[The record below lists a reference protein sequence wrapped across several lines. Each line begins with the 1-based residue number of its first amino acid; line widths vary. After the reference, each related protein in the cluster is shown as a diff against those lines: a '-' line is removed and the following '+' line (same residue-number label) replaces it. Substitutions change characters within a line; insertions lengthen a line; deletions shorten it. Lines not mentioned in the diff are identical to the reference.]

1 MDFERNW
8 FYWRKFTL
16 FVGVYMLEQ
25 MHTSIFNRCIL
36 IENSLKFDAINLEMS
51 IVYD

>member
-16 FVGVYMLEQ
+16 FVEVFISY
-25 MHTSIFNRCIL
+25 
-36 IENSLKFDAINLEMS
+36 INLAEGE
-51 IVYD
+51 IE

>member
-16 FVGVYMLEQ
+16 VVEVYIRPNHDGEERAGTL
-25 MHTSIFNRCIL
+25 L
-36 IENSLKFDAINLEMS
+36 
-51 IVYD
+51 

>member
-16 FVGVYMLEQ
+16 FVGV
-25 MHTSIFNRCIL
+25 SIGCSYYDVYGLSDRITCL
-36 IENSLKFDAINLEMS
+36 ISMKMS
-51 IVYD
+51 